1 MKIDFR
7 VRQAR
12 ASDLEAVIALER
24 SVADAPHWTA
34 AEYEA
39 IGADAGDALRRCLLV
54 AEQFKGEPKDILA
67 GFAVGKLIG
76 AGADAVAELE
86 SVVVAAKVR
95 RAGIGRALCEE
106 VIRWCRAAGAT
117 SIELE
122 VRSAN
127 DGAIALYRD
136 MGFVEEGRRRGYY
149 RSPEDDAVLMRISSS
164 LADG

>member
-1 MKIDFR
+1 M
-7 VRQAR
+7 RQAR
-12 ASDLEAVIALER
+12 ASDLEAVVALER
-24 SVADAPHWTA
+24 SVADAPHWMA

-54 AEQFKGEPKDILA
+54 AEQFEGVLA
-67 GFAVGKLIG
+67 GFAVGKVIG
-76 AGADAVAELE
+76 AGPDAVAELE

-117 SIELE
+117 SVELE

-127 DGAIALYRD
+127 AGAIALYRD

-164 LADG
+164 MAHR